1 MFWRFELA
9 GVAAV
14 LHFTQG
20 EIDPYI
26 YSLCC
31 MEINDKIGL
40 HIGLNDAEDILGISL
55 VPYCI

>member
-40 HIGLNDAEDILGISL
+40 HIGLNDSEDILGIL
-55 VPYCI
+55 A